1 MTLIN
6 WLLKPKCMLKHIL
19 DFCCMKIRYD
29 FFFRLGRMHENKIF
43 FLIFIFSTFQR
54 KPGVLI
60 PDLYLYGIK
69 IQTNIVQN

>member
-1 MTLIN
+1 
-6 WLLKPKCMLKHIL
+6 
-19 DFCCMKIRYD
+19 
-29 FFFRLGRMHENKIF
+29 MHENKIF

-69 IQTNIVQN
+69 IQTNMCKIDRKIHRKIKKLKRFFGILKKFWTGPALSGLEN

>member
-1 MTLIN
+1 
-6 WLLKPKCMLKHIL
+6 
-19 DFCCMKIRYD
+19 MKIRYD